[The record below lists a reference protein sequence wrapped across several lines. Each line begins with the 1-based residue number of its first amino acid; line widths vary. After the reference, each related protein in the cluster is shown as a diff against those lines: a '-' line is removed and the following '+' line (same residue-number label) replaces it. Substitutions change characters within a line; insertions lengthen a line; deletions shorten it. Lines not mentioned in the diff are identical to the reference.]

1 MASTLNISPILNSIS
16 TKQNLGIVSFHDF
29 CDYMYRYVKKR
40 AEENS
45 DFAIYLDDLQT
56 FLKKDLQE
64 LAQKGEVFLIAPD
77 EPRMAIVIVSYY
89 VEKYTTIY
97 KSIDDNPAIPFP
109 ILDELPKRVPREF
122 LAKQT
127 AGDFIQAALEKKIK
141 DDGSLYC
148 LEFPKAVAPILF
160 PSKISVQLLL
170 DAALA
175 KIQALLT
182 KEEAHDYFLKKLIV
196 ANQGKELTI
205 NNFFDQFMQSPK
217 DAVTSLKGNGD
228 AFYYWS
234 QLCFFIKQDYEKS
247 KDYDQK
253 DVSILQSVY
262 IAEYATSFFKTQTQ
276 ANMQR
281 DLAFKQLDSTFLKPP
296 YYFTFREIAK
306 FLDAKGVPLL
316 GQYTEQELKDYLH
329 LITTD
334 APENALPRLLVFR
347 TNADQH
353 YFILKDKVI
362 PLIVRLCSDARV
374 TVREKM
380 TNEWFATLKRFQQLP
395 EMKSQAAFEQKLEQ
409 EIDLASPVLFAL
421 LKSPFLQSIHL
432 EMQQNQAPSSE
443 LVNLFING
451 ELIPYSEILM
461 MSRQEL
467 LADAKIKLPVWYS
480 IPVVSW
486 FMSLLFK
493 PPKPKTKKKT
503 VKEKIKDKEKKNEEN
518 AEYAKIEAKAAAS
531 DKQNPK
537 LSRARELRA
546 SAQYAETQLVP
557 SSSTIDRELE
567 SYIHEWNQLIDKTAH
582 DNLVE
587 DINSLIRD
595 YMRKVLR
602 TLKSDG
608 FTLERIQNLADT
620 LVKSHSMQKIHNHDA
635 LFMYVQLYM
644 IKLVKSIPN

>member
-1 MASTLNISPILNSIS
+1 MASTLNVLSILKSIS
-16 TKQNLGIVSFHDF
+16 SKQNMGIIPFHDF

-40 AEENS
+40 VEEAP
-45 DFAIYLDDLQT
+45 DLAIYLDDIQG
-56 FLKKDLQE
+56 FLRKDLAE
-64 LAQKGEVFLIAPD
+64 FAQKGELFLIAPE
-77 EPRMAIVIVSYY
+77 EPKMAIVVISHY
-89 VEKYTTIY
+89 VEKFSAIY

-109 ILDELPKRVPREF
+109 IVDELAKRVPREI
-122 LAKQT
+122 LAKQN
-127 AGDFIQAALEKKIK
+127 AADFIQSHLEKKDK
-141 DDGSLYC
+141 DDCTLYA
-148 LEFPKAVAPILF
+148 LEFPKSVASILF
-160 PSKISVQLLL
+160 PSTIPVETLLE
-170 DAALA
+170 AALA
-175 KIQALLT
+175 KIQALLA

-205 NNFFDQFMQSPK
+205 NNFFDQFVQSPK
-217 DAVTSLKGNGD
+217 DAITSLKTNGD
-228 AFYYWS
+228 MFYYWS

-253 DVSILQSVY
+253 DISILQSVY
-262 IAEYATSFFKTQTQ
+262 IAEFATSFYKSKTQ

-281 DLAFKQLDSTFLKPP
+281 DLAFKQLDSTLLKPP
-296 YYFTFREIAK
+296 YYFTFRDISK

-334 APENALPRLLVFR
+334 APENSLPRVLVFR

-374 TVREKM
+374 TVREKL
-380 TNEWFATLKRFQQLP
+380 TTEWFSTLKKFQQLP

-409 EIDLASPVLFAL
+409 EIDLASPVLYAL
-421 LKSPFLQSIHL
+421 LKSPFLQTIHL
-432 EMQQNQAPSSE
+432 EMQESQSPSSE

-480 IPVVSW
+480 IPVIAW
-486 FMSLLFK
+486 FMSLVFR

-503 VKEKIKDKEKKNEEN
+503 TKEKIKEKEKKNEEA
-518 AEYAKIEAKAAAS
+518 AEYAKAESKAAS
-531 DKQNPK
+531 EDKRNPK

-546 SAQYAETQLVP
+546 SAQYAETQLV
-557 SSSTIDRELE
+557 SASSTIDRELE

-582 DNLVE
+582 ANLVE
-587 DINSLIRD
+587 DVNSLIRD

-620 LVKSHSMQKIHNHDA
+620 LVKSHGMQKIHNHDA
-635 LFMYVQLYM
+635 LFMYIQLYM